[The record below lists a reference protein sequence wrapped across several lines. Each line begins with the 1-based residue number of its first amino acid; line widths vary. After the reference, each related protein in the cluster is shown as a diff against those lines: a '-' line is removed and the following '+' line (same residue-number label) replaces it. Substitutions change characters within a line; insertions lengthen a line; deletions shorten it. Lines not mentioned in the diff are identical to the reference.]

1 MKISWFSDR
10 GFVIHKIRS
19 QGSICNWSAWYD
31 NRGLLQDSEG
41 FTLAGKVVGL
51 ARGRLVIG
59 HLRLVGSVWR
69 DMSLYKTTYVRVYT
83 LDGIK
88 PGCAFVPLDDAYDR
102 VRVVLVDEM
111 LLPVGNGFDVY
122 RGVFEMK
129 IEEGEPIYTF

>member
-1 MKISWFSDR
+1 VQISWFTDR

-41 FTLAGKVVGL
+41 FTLAGKTVGS

-88 PGCAFVPLDDAYDR
+88 PGCAFVPLNDTYDR
-102 VRVVLVDEM
+102 VRVVLVDEV
-111 LLPVGNGFDVY
+111 LLPVCNGFDVY
-122 RGVFEMK
+122 RGVFETK
-129 IEEGEPIYTF
+129 IEQDEPIYTC